1 MVGKL
6 WTTAKWIR
14 HFIQSHPE
22 YKHDSAVTAHINYDL
37 VRAVEKITKGIDRDT
52 GLGVEFLGQYGLES
66 SGYSTPKTGKSNKG
80 SGTATPKTNG
90 ISI

>member
-1 MVGKL
+1 L

-22 YKHDSAVTAHINYDL
+22 YNHDSAVSTHVNYDL

-52 GLGVEFLGQYGLES
+52 GLGVEFLGHYGLDL
-66 SGYSTPKTGKSNKG
+66 SGASTPKLGKG
-80 SGTATPKTNG
+80 RVSGTASPKTNG
-90 ISI
+90 VNA